1 MTKESNK
8 KKHSHSSPGQG
19 SKRGAFKSIYH
30 LLMVLAVIVVV
41 NMVADKWFFRIDLTS
56 EKRYTLADIT
66 KSFLKSMDDDVLIK
80 VYLAGDLNPGFKRL
94 SRATKEM
101 LDEFDVYTSSL
112 QYEFIDPGKGTR
124 KEKKEFVER
133 LEKLGLQP
141 YPVIETKEDGRKT
154 KSYVFPYA
162 IIYFQGKE
170 IPVNLLDNIRGM
182 SGQENLNHS
191 VEGLEFKLI
200 NTLRKLTTKEKPA
213 IAFLEGQGELDELD
227 VIDIT
232 RELSQNYRIERGRL
246 SGDATELDKYR
257 AVIIAKPH
265 IPFSERDKFIIDRY
279 LMNGGSLLWLVDAV
293 NITLDSLKRHPQT
306 MGMWAELNL
315 DDILFKY
322 GVRINPVLIEDIQA
336 GRIPLNMA
344 PAGNPPKF
352 VPVPWLYY
360 PLLTPNQSQP
370 VSRNINLVRGEFV
383 SYIDTVGEGLK
394 LTRSPLLHTSRF
406 TKASQVPVLVS
417 LFSVN
422 QKPRREEFNRSFL
435 PVAYA
440 LQGEFPS
447 VFARRPVPKGITNL
461 KGNVPLSS
469 KPTKMIVVADGDIIR
484 NEVKFKDT
492 DPKIL
497 PLGYDELTHQTYGN
511 KQFII
516 NAVDYLCDDEGWMEL
531 RSRSLTLRLLD
542 KEKISDE
549 ISFWKWL
556 NVVVPVLIVILSG
569 IVYILIRKRKYA
581 RKKE

>member
-1 MTKESNK
+1 M
-8 KKHSHSSPGQG
+8 
-19 SKRGAFKSIYH
+19 RKSIFH
-30 LLMVLAVIVVV
+30 LIITLAIIVAI
-41 NMVADKWFFRIDLTS
+41 NFIADKWFFRIDLTS

-66 KSFLKSMDDDVLIK
+66 KSFLKSLDDDILIK
-80 VYLAGDLNPGFKRL
+80 VYLDGDLNPGFKRL

-101 LDEFDVYTSSL
+101 LDEFEVYAGSL
-112 QYEFIDPGKGTR
+112 KYKFIDPNKGTR
-124 KEKKEFVER
+124 KEKKEFAEY

-162 IIYFQGKE
+162 VIYFKGKE
-170 IPVNLLDNIRGM
+170 IPVNLLDNIQGL

-191 VEGLEFKLI
+191 IEGLEFKLI
-200 NTLRKLTTKEKPA
+200 NTLRKLVTKEKPA
-213 IAFLEGQGELDELD
+213 IAFLEGHGELDELD

-232 RELSQNYRIERGRL
+232 HELSQNYRVERGRL
-246 SGDATELDKYR
+246 SGNATELDKYKT
-257 AVIIAKPH
+257 VIIAKPH
-265 IPFSERDKFIIDRY
+265 KKFSERDKFIIDRY
-279 LMNGGSLLWLVDAV
+279 LMNGGTLLWLVDAV
-293 NITLDSLKRHPQT
+293 NITLDSLVKNPQT

-336 GRIPLNMA
+336 GRIPVNLA
-344 PAGNPPKF
+344 PAGSPPKF
-352 VPVPWLYY
+352 VPVPWLFY
-360 PLLTPNQSQP
+360 PLLTPSQSHP

-383 SYIDTVGEGLK
+383 SYIDTVGENLNI
-394 LTRSPLLHTSRF
+394 TRAPLLHTSRF
-406 TKASQVPVLVS
+406 TKASQVPVMVS

-422 QKPRREEFNRSFL
+422 QKPKREEFNRSYL

-447 VFARRPVPKGITNL
+447 VFSHRPIPKGITNL
-461 KGNVPLSS
+461 KGNVPPLS
-469 KPTKMIVVADGDIIR
+469 KHTKMIVVADGDIIR
-484 NEVKFKDT
+484 NDVKFKDT

-531 RSRSLTLRLLD
+531 RSRSFTLRLLD
-542 KEKISDE
+542 KEKLSDE
-549 ISFWKWL
+549 ITFWKWL
-556 NVVVPVLIVILSG
+556 NVALPVLLVIMAG
-569 IVYILIRKRKYA
+569 MVFIFIRKRKYT
-581 RKKE
+581 KQ